1 MAESKNLNHD
11 PGRRKLETTHVLFA
25 SFLGANADF
34 GLFSQGSAQLVMPRV
49 ARYVM
54 GYFEEK
60 NRLPTF
66 STDPMENLQIVVDFL
81 QREIGL
87 AEDFGFSEDGQTL
100 WVRSD
105 TCKLCPKGVGG
116 AEIKSTACPYPH
128 FILEAVNIVSPGQK
142 LALDTP
148 NHRLITKA
156 DNNCLIGFK
165 PVAEGQSLPPLKEI

>member
-1 MAESKNLNHD
+1 MAEHKNANQEVD
-11 PGRRKLETTHVLFA
+11 PRKLDTTHVLFA

-54 GYFEEK
+54 GYFQKKEK
-60 NRLPTF
+60 LPDF
-66 STDPMENLQIVVDFL
+66 RSDPLKNLKIVVDFL
-81 QREIGL
+81 QQEIGL
-87 AEDFGFSEDGQTL
+87 AEELGFSADGQTL
-100 WVRSD
+100 WIRSN

-128 FILEAVNIVSPGQK
+128 FILEAVNMVSPQQK

-165 PVAEGQSLPPLKEI
+165 VIEEELTFPPLKEP